1 MRRLNAGAE
10 RVSMYKPW
18 TRDDTKEFIHII
30 ESRIEDIDYY
40 LKRTVEWCEK
50 HEVVENKRVIMC
62 CLVTCIWVSSMR
74 NEAISFQE
82 LIEYVGIEDDYE
94 DLITMDKVYKV
105 CKEFQ
110 DLEHEEVLQM
120 LINKADGW
128 ENYLLS

>member
-1 MRRLNAGAE
+1 
-10 RVSMYKPW
+10 MYKPW
-18 TRDDTKEFIHII
+18 TRNDTQEFIHTV

-50 HEVVENKRVIMC
+50 HAVVENKRVIMC

-94 DLITMDKVYKV
+94 DIITMDKVYKV

-110 DLEHEEVLQM
+110 ALDHEEVLQM
-120 LINKADGW
+120 LINKAGGW

>member
-1 MRRLNAGAE
+1 MKRPNVDAE
-10 RVSMYKPW
+10 KVLMYKPW
-18 TRDDTKEFIHII
+18 TRNDTQEFIHTV

-50 HEVVENKRVIMC
+50 HNVVENKRVIMC

-110 DLEHEEVLQM
+110 ALDHEEVLQM
-120 LINKADGW
+120 LINKAGGW

>member
-1 MRRLNAGAE
+1 
-10 RVSMYKPW
+10 MYKPW
-18 TRDDTKEFIHII
+18 TRNDTQEFIHTV

-74 NEAISFQE
+74 NEVISFQE
-82 LIEYVGIEDDYE
+82 LIEYVGIEDDYK
-94 DLITMDKVYKV
+94 DIITMDKVYKV

-110 DLEHEEVLQM
+110 ALDHEEVLQM
-120 LINKADGW
+120 LINKAGGW